1 MAKRKVLDQEAI
13 RERAYQLWLARGQ
26 CHGSSLEDWVE
37 AERLLLQQG
46 WRRYGLKELEAS
58 RARGDEAEVR
68 GAPAG

>member
-13 RERAYQLWLARGQ
+13 RERAYQLWLDRGQ
-26 CHGSSLEDWVE
+26 SHGSSLEDWVE

-58 RARGDEAEVR
+58 RALGDEVEAR